1 MTLIKLDHTHKE
13 KILDFWDSK
22 RDINGTVFPVDPQ
35 RNRKKFEH
43 VFEAQKDKYTIYAI
57 FNDQQDIVFTLGSVL
72 WENLPYYS
80 IIDFYVAQEVRSEN
94 QVMKYMAKAINQIL
108 ADRLKIKRHTFYYL
122 FKRSHVREDVEWS
135 SEYTNSYSK
144 YISESNKYNYSTE
157 DIVMPGEKPSY
168 LTYWRLMGER
178 TYNVELLIRKGTLK
192 PMYMEALFRR

>member
-22 RDINGTVFPVDPQ
+22 RDIYGTVFPVDPQ

-94 QVMKYMAKAINQIL
+94 QVMKYMANAINQIL
-108 ADRLKIKRHTFYYL
+108 ADRLKI
-122 FKRSHVREDVEWS
+122 
-135 SEYTNSYSK
+135 
-144 YISESNKYNYSTE
+144 
-157 DIVMPGEKPSY
+157 
-168 LTYWRLMGER
+168 
-178 TYNVELLIRKGTLK
+178 
-192 PMYMEALFRR
+192 